1 MLKRRICQV
10 LKWIGLFLVLY
21 ILYAALTFILEPLF
35 SHSATENPSATFS
48 AQYTPNSEQVLCID
62 DNTDALVWRLRLI
75 ESAQKEIIF
84 STFQLNGDTS
94 GVDMM
99 AALKHAADRGVQVKM
114 LIDGGLGFFPLQSS
128 KEFHALATT
137 ENVEIKF
144 YNPVSLLTPWT
155 GNYRLHDKYIAADDQ
170 AYILGGRNTMDLFLG
185 NYQEV
190 QNTDRDMLVYSA
202 TQNPGNSIKQVQHY
216 FRHVWQDPTNRHVPY
231 KRTAAVE
238 KAAQNLDDRYQAL
251 HSLYPEAFTETD
263 WSAETLPVK
272 EVRFLSNPIS
282 AHYKEPQLWRTL
294 HKVMQTGQ
302 NITIQTPYIICS
314 DEMYAGLTDLTE
326 SGKHV
331 EIITNAVENGAN
343 PWGCTDYLNEKENIL
358 ATGSEVYEYAREH
371 SLHTKTILVDDTI
384 SLVGSFNMDMRS
396 AYLDTEIMLYID
408 SPEIN
413 AMLRQGITNDME
425 YSDHVMPDGSST
437 PGAHFERPAFSTGKN
452 IVYQILRVIIRP
464 IRHLL

>member
-1 MLKRRICQV
+1 MLKHRILQV

-35 SHSATENPSATFS
+35 SHSSTKNPSATF
-48 AQYTPNSEQVLCID
+48 AAEYTPNSEQVLCID

-114 LIDGGLGFFPLQSS
+114 LIDGGLGFFPLQTS

-185 NYQEV
+185 NYQAV

-216 FRHVWQDPTNRHVPY
+216 FSHVWQDPTNRHVPY

-251 HSLYPEAFTETD
+251 HSLYPEAFTETN
-263 WSAETLPVK
+263 WSTETLPVK
-272 EVRFLSNPIS
+272 EVRFLSNPIP

-302 NITIQTPYIICS
+302 NIIIQTPYIICS

-326 SGKHV
+326 NGKHV

-371 SLHTKTILVDDTI
+371 SLHTKTILVDDSI

-413 AMLRQGITNDME
+413 AMLRQGINQDME

-437 PGAHFERPAFSTGKN
+437 PGAHFERPAFSAGKN
-452 IVYQILRVIIRP
+452 IVYQILRVLIRP